1 MAVGIELCLLA
12 SPYANFF
19 GIPLTTRFV
28 VVTMLAH
35 IVFGL
40 GMGAYFAWHATKW
53 RLPISAAVA

>member
-1 MAVGIELCLLA
+1 MALGIELCLLA
-12 SPYANFF
+12 SPYASFF

-28 VVTMLAH
+28 VVTLLAH

-53 RLPISAAVA
+53 RLPFSTAVA